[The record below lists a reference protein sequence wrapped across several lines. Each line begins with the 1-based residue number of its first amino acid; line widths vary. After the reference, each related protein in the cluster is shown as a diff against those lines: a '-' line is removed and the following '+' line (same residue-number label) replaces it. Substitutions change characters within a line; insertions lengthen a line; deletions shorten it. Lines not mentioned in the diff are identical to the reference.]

1 MVVSRL
7 ARMTALLG
15 ACASA
20 FGGVGRVLRRQ
31 KSQLSSTAAPLEAY
45 AELKQ
50 QLKEVARLQE
60 IEGILSYDEQVFLA
74 EGSMASRAAQ
84 KETLA
89 GVIHDKRTGAA
100 MRAAVDAVR
109 GLEFDDRQVAANVRD
124 AVAAFDKEARKS
136 KELAERE
143 ARLESECF
151 VAWKSSREA
160 SDFGAFGSSLATMFA
175 LKAEVAAAT
184 RPELSGVEPYDGALD
199 QFERGMTSARLDSI
213 FAETKAGLAPLL
225 AKVLEKKRAGFDDA
239 VHPALAFDHPGWK
252 DSTDAQAALSAAVAK
267 DMGFDFG
274 KGRFDV
280 STHPFTGGACPA
292 DTRITTRYSDDNWL
306 EGFAGTV
313 HEVGHALYEQ
323 GRDTSDDGDGLPS
336 SVALSMGT
344 HESQSLLW
352 ERMVLQSRDF
362 WDYAAP
368 LFHDAFPHTRD
379 ATPDDFYRAINRV
392 QPGCIRI
399 EADELTY
406 PFHVFLRYGV
416 ERELFAG
423 SLDVADIPDRWNGEM
438 KTFLDVDVP
447 DDASGA
453 LQDIHWSFGAIGY
466 FPSYTLGAIMAA
478 QIFEAATAELPDL
491 AAQIR
496 GGDFAPLR
504 AWLQTKIHAVGS
516 LDASPDDLLRSVAGS
531 GIDPKPFLAYL
542 EAKYAALYDL

>member
-1 MVVSRL
+1 
-7 ARMTALLG
+7 
-15 ACASA
+15 
-20 FGGVGRVLRRQ
+20 
-31 KSQLSSTAAPLEAY
+31 
-45 AELKQ
+45 
-50 QLKEVARLQE
+50 
-60 IEGILSYDEQVFLA
+60 
-74 EGSMASRAAQ
+74 
-84 KETLA
+84 
-89 GVIHDKRTGAA
+89 
-100 MRAAVDAVR
+100 
-109 GLEFDDRQVAANVRD
+109 
-124 AVAAFDKEARKS
+124 
-136 KELAERE
+136 
-143 ARLESECF
+143 
-151 VAWKSSREA
+151 
-160 SDFGAFGSSLATMFA
+160 MFA

-252 DSTDAQAALSAAVAK
+252 DSTDAQAKLSAAVAR

-368 LFHDAFPHTRD
+368 LFHEAFPPHEGRD
-379 ATPDDFYRAINRV
+379 ARRLLPRD
-392 QPGCIRI
+392 QP
-399 EADELTY
+399 
-406 PFHVFLRYGV
+406 
-416 ERELFAG
+416 
-423 SLDVADIPDRWNGEM
+423 
-438 KTFLDVDVP
+438 
-447 DDASGA
+447 
-453 LQDIHWSFGAIGY
+453 
-466 FPSYTLGAIMAA
+466 

-516 LDASPDDLLRSVAGS
+516 LDAPPDDLLRSVAGS

>member
-1 MVVSRL
+1 
-7 ARMTALLG
+7 MTALLG

-100 MRAAVDAVR
+100 MRASVDAVR
-109 GLEFDDRQVAANVRD
+109 GLEFDDRRVAANVRD

-160 SDFGAFGSSLATMFA
+160 SDFKAFGSSLATMFA

-252 DSTDAQAALSAAVAK
+252 DSTDAQAALSAAVAR

-399 EADELTY
+399 EADDSVRGNFREMLTGKTMK
-406 PFHVFLRYGV
+406 HRYRRV
-416 ERELFAG
+416 
-423 SLDVADIPDRWNGEM
+423 W
-438 KTFLDVDVP
+438 
-447 DDASGA
+447 
-453 LQDIHWSFGAIGY
+453 
-466 FPSYTLGAIMAA
+466 
-478 QIFEAATAELPDL
+478 
-491 AAQIR
+491 
-496 GGDFAPLR
+496 
-504 AWLQTKIHAVGS
+504 
-516 LDASPDDLLRSVAGS
+516 
-531 GIDPKPFLAYL
+531 
-542 EAKYAALYDL
+542 